1 MTQSQTNS
9 TQYPSFNISELESQ
23 LKSGSEKKQLQVIPY
38 FAETG
43 DEGLEIL
50 MEFLQQKKSDL
61 PTIVEGKIYQVL
73 RQVKSS
79 KVDDFLQKNF
89 PLGVVPINPESNI
102 DYSHLQ
108 IKLAH
113 QDFLEADKLT
123 MQKLCELVGEAAT
136 QRKWLYFSEVDSIP
150 IPDLKI
156 INTMWLIYSEGK
168 FGYSVQREIWLGVGQ
183 NWEKFLPKIG
193 WKNGNTWSRYPDQFT
208 WNLSAPKGHLP
219 LSNLLRGVRMFASIL
234 SHRAWSK

>member
-1 MTQSQTNS
+1 M
-9 TQYPSFNISELESQ
+9 
-23 LKSGSEKKQLQVIPY
+23 QVIPY
-38 FAETG
+38 FAEIG

>member
-38 FAETG
+38 FAEIG

-156 INTMWLIYSEGK
+156 INTMWLVYSEGK

>member
-1 MTQSQTNS
+1 M
-9 TQYPSFNISELESQ
+9 
-23 LKSGSEKKQLQVIPY
+23 QVIPY

>member
-38 FAETG
+38 FPETG

-61 PTIVEGKIYQVL
+61 PTIVEGQIYQVL

>member
-38 FAETG
+38 FAEIG

-89 PLGVVPINPESNI
+89 PLGVVPINPN
-102 DYSHLQ
+102 
-108 IKLAH
+108 
-113 QDFLEADKLT
+113 
-123 MQKLCELVGEAAT
+123 
-136 QRKWLYFSEVDSIP
+136 
-150 IPDLKI
+150 
-156 INTMWLIYSEGK
+156 
-168 FGYSVQREIWLGVGQ
+168 
-183 NWEKFLPKIG
+183 
-193 WKNGNTWSRYPDQFT
+193 
-208 WNLSAPKGHLP
+208 SA
-219 LSNLLRGVRMFASIL
+219 RDWM
-234 SHRAWSK
+234 

>member
-1 MTQSQTNS
+1 M
-9 TQYPSFNISELESQ
+9 
-23 LKSGSEKKQLQVIPY
+23 QVIPY
-38 FAETG
+38 FPETG